1 MKHATD
7 AENNP
12 VKVRALIGI
21 ASAYALFDLER
32 AFETSSTIVRTL
44 SRLKEPLSDSSKL
57 VRSIEAGGFSSINT
71 TDAKETELISLM
83 TLLGQRDPQRALL
96 QAQLVEDSQTK
107 LSMIIAIS
115 TSMLSAQKDK

>member
-7 AENNP
+7 AANNP
-12 VKVRALIGI
+12 TKVRALIGI

-71 TDAKETELISLM
+71 TDAKETELISLIR
-83 TLLGQRDPQRALL
+83 LRC
-96 QAQLVEDSQTK
+96 
-107 LSMIIAIS
+107 
-115 TSMLSAQKDK
+115 